1 MKNKFLTKAAA
12 LVLSLTLGAS
22 LAACGEQG
30 GPSSGSGT
38 NGGSGDKTELTI
50 LAHAGGPGIDYF
62 NTATSQYGGK
72 SMVQAF
78 EEKYA
83 NVSFEPGKTGVTV
96 KISALDNGKPEAI
109 KATISSGNGAD
120 VYYTWGRFEQEMASA
135 GIYKNITDLMTE
147 KVYTADGELAEGT
160 YNATTKKYEWTGE
173 QPTVSIV
180 DKMTAHKD
188 DLYLADPTGKLYKE
202 GEGYYS
208 IAYEDSL
215 AGFIVDYDLFVEQG
229 WNDYDGVDGLPD
241 TMEDFFDLIDRI
253 LDAGMIPFTTC
264 EETSGYWIP
273 FYNAFLTQ
281 YEGAQASAGYTYS
294 GTVTFPKS
302 AFEGSTVDVTA
313 EGMTL
318 SEDGYSVEITPRNAW
333 LLNYLPGVEKC
344 VNFMRDIFTVDN
356 INKEAYNTTYTAGTC
371 QRTFITSKLE
381 RGQNDTRIAMIFEG
395 DWWENEA
402 RNVFS
407 KNNGGEYG
415 TRDFRMMT
423 IPYIEGQKDSSVR
436 SVATTMDGDN
446 LFVNANSDKYE
457 VARLW
462 LQFTHTET
470 ALETYNM
477 LTGLGRSYSYTLSDE
492 QLSQMS
498 KFAQQ
503 CYKLRNGKDE
513 YANVTLVYNNYIS
526 DGCDY
531 YKNNPLGGFGGE
543 KSFYSSVVSGSGY
556 DQLSAFFRKHTKS
569 DFVTAA
575 EYLAGMKEFNSKK
588 NWETKYDTWAAAQ
601 GK

>member
-12 LVLSLTLGAS
+12 LVLSLTMGTS
-22 LAACGEQG
+22 LVACGG
-30 GPSSGSGT
+30 AGSGT
-38 NGGSGDKTELTI
+38 NGGTDGDKTVLSI

-96 KISALDNGKPEAI
+96 KIAALDSGRDDAI
-109 KATISSGNGAD
+109 KAAISSGNGAD
-120 VYYTWGRFEQEMASA
+120 VYYTWGRFEQEMAAS
-135 GIYKNITDLMTE
+135 GIYKNITQLMTE

-160 YNATTKKYEWTGE
+160 YNPTTKQYEWTGE
-173 QPTVSIV
+173 QPTLSIV
-180 DKMTAHKD
+180 DKMTAHKEE
-188 DLYLADPTGKLYKE
+188 LWLSDPTGNLYNE

-215 AGFIVDYDLFVEQG
+215 MGFVVDYDLFKEKG
-229 WNDYDGVDGLPD
+229 WNNYEGIDGLPD
-241 TMEDFFDLIDRI
+241 TREDFFDLIARI
-253 LDAGMIPFTTC
+253 KDANMIPFTTC
-264 EETSGYWIP
+264 ESTCGYWVP
-273 FYNAFLTQ
+273 FYNAFLMQ
-281 YEGAQASAGYTYS
+281 YEGEQASAGYTYS

-302 AFEGSTVDVTA
+302 AFEGSTVDVDA

-318 SEDGYSVEITPRNAW
+318 SEDGNSYSVEITPRNAW

-344 VNFMRDIFTVDN
+344 VEFMRDIFQTDN
-356 INKEAYNTTYTAGTC
+356 LNNQVNNTTYDAGTC
-371 QRTFITSKLE
+371 QRTFITSKMK

-402 RNVFS
+402 RDVFS
-407 KNNGGEYG
+407 TSNGGEYG

-423 IPYIEGQKDSSVR
+423 IPYIDGQKDDNVR
-436 SVATTMDGDN
+436 SISNTMEGDN
-446 LFVNANSDKYE
+446 LFVNAYSDKYE

-462 LQFTHTET
+462 LQFTHSET

-477 LTGLGRSYSYTLSDE
+477 LTGLGRSYTYDLSDA
-492 QLSQMS
+492 QLAQMS

-503 CYKLRNGKDE
+503 CYKIRNGVGD
-513 YANVTLVYNNYIS
+513 YANVTIVYNNYLS

-543 KSFYSSVVSGSGY
+543 KSFYSSVVGGTGY
-556 DQLSAFFRKHTKS
+556 DHLSSFFRKHAK
-569 DFVTAA
+569 DDYVTAE
-575 EYLAGMKEFNSKK
+575 EYLAGMKTFNSKA
-588 NWETKYDTWAAAQ
+588 NWERKYDTWAASQ